1 VSPGFKRHPN
11 VERLWERFGMKDRLV
26 YVNPKDTVY
35 AEEVRASCRGGAVCR
50 VSCAVSCVVCRVL
63 RLS

>member
-1 VSPGFKRHPN
+1 

-35 AEEVRASCRGGAVCR
+35 AEEVRR
-50 VSCAVSCVVCRVL
+50 CVL
-63 RLS
+63 DL

>member
-1 VSPGFKRHPN
+1 MAYRDMLVADPEIRILVSPEFKRHPN

-35 AEEVRASCRGGAVCR
+35 AEEVRR
-50 VSCAVSCVVCRVL
+50 CVL
-63 RLS
+63 DL